1 MTYEN
6 TFRKLF
12 RMSNPIVD
20 VFSNGAVRL
29 GRNVI
34 CDGFVDLRYSYRV
47 QTHIHDDH
55 MADFDRSKGFQ
66 NLVMSQGTYRL
77 LIAERNAD
85 LEYRENFYPVEYRER
100 FEIQDGSTVSLI
112 PSNHMLGSSQ
122 VLLELPTG
130 RRVGYSGDFGWPLNE
145 VIQVEELVVDS
156 TYGSPNSV
164 RHYSQESAEA
174 RLQEIVCQSLRKGP
188 VHIKAHRGTIERV
201 LHILSSD
208 VAVPVLASKR
218 LIKSARVYQNYGFA
232 VGQLEEHDS
241 CTGRTVQLEQSYV
254 RLYSK
259 GDSWGNTG
267 PDDGTTI
274 VCSAFMVSP
283 HDPCLEITNRSYKI
297 GLSNHADFN
306 ETMEYIEATGAKV
319 VVTDNTRQNG
329 IKLAETINER
339 LTGVLAVPS
348 TNADIPI
355 WS

>member
-6 TFRKLF
+6 TFPSLL

-20 VFSNGAVRL
+20 VYSDGAVRL
-29 GRNVI
+29 GPKVI
-34 CDGFVDLRYSYRV
+34 CDGFVNYKFSHRV

-55 MADFDRSKGFQ
+55 MVDFDRSKGFQ
-66 NLVMSQGTYRL
+66 DLVMSQGTYQL
-77 LIAERNAD
+77 LVAERNAD
-85 LEYRENFYPVEYRER
+85 LEYRGNLHPIEYHER
-100 FEIQDGSTVSLI
+100 FEIPDGSSVSLI

-122 VLLELPTG
+122 VLLELPIG

-145 VIQVEELVVDS
+145 TIQVDELVVDS

-164 RHYSQESAEA
+164 RYYSQESAEA

-201 LHILSSD
+201 LHVLSSD
-208 VAVPVLASKR
+208 IAVPILASER
-218 LIKSARVYQNYGFA
+218 LIKSVRVYQDHGFA

-241 CTGRTVQLEQSYV
+241 CTGFAAQLERSYV

-274 VCSAFMVSP
+274 VCSAFMVDR

-306 ETMEYIEATGAKV
+306 ETMDYIVATGAKV
-319 VVTDNTRQNG
+319 VITDNTRQKG
-329 IKLAETINER
+329 IKLANMINKH
-339 LTGVLAVPS
+339 LKGVYAIPS
-348 TNADIPI
+348 SNTDTPN
-355 WS
+355 WR